1 MVVVLAYQLEDKAV
15 HYFYKNLHFDVW
27 LSPEHASVI
36 ML

>member
-15 HYFYKNLHFDVW
+15 HIFTKISIFDVW
-27 LSPEHASVI
+27 LSPEHASVL